1 MLLPEVVLTVTCPF
15 PETATKRARA
25 TGRSLL
31 EVPYGDGDG
40 EKLDI
45 YLPEAVSKGNWGLVV
60 ALRSQ
65 LGALPWP
72 TRPLFCPTAIP
83 FLVFFH
89 GGYWQSGR

>member
-1 MLLPEVVLTVTCPF
+1 MDITIQLIKLSSLKPLAPLLD
-15 PETATKRARA
+15 
-25 TGRSLL
+25 
-31 EVPYGDGDG
+31 VPYGDSDG

-45 YLPEAVSKGNWGLVV
+45 YLPEAVSEGNWGLVV

>member
-1 MLLPEVVLTVTCPF
+1 MWLPEVVLTATCLF
-15 PETATKRARA
+15 LETVTKRARA

-31 EVPYGDGDG
+31 DVPYGEGEV

-45 YLPEAVSKGNWGLVV
+45 YLPEAVSEGNWGLVV
-60 ALRSQ
+60 ALGTL
-65 LGALPWP
+65 LGALPRP
-72 TRPLFCPTAIP
+72 THPLFCPTAMP